1 MKSIPICF
9 HYHYKGFKVK
19 RATNVKSWLTKAAT
33 SEKSKISKLDYYF
46 ISDQELLEMNR
57 TVLKHDYYTDI
68 ITFPYSYDPI
78 IGEIY
83 ISVDRVKENAVLF
96 DVTQNHEL
104 LRVMVHGLL
113 HLCGYDDQNKKAKKL
128 MTEKEDFYLGRRL

>member
-1 MKSIPICF
+1 MIIIPI
-9 HYHYKGFKVK
+9 
-19 RATNVKSWLTKAAT
+19 
-33 SEKSKISKLDYYF
+33 
-46 ISDQELLEMNR
+46 LLLFR
-57 TVLKHDYYTDI
+57 IH
-68 ITFPYSYDPI
+68 DPI

-128 MTEKEDFYLGRRL
+128 MTEKEDFILAEIIKING